1 MSFVFIDRPDRLDAV
16 AASLRSGGAI
26 ALDCEAAGF
35 HRYSDR
41 LCLIQ
46 LTDPS
51 GGDWILDP
59 LAVDVAPLLRDV
71 LEDPSVDVL
80 MHGSDFD
87 LRLLDR
93 DLGIHVRGLVDTQIA
108 ASLLGESALGLAA
121 LLEKHVDVRLAKKY
135 QRADWAQRPLT
146 QDMLEYAA
154 ADTRHLHTLVGRLTA
169 MLEEQGRVEWARQE
183 YARLEQVRWEDD
195 SDVDPVAR
203 VRKARRLP
211 PREVSRL
218 RAALEWRDEIARRLD
233 RAAFRVAPDDA
244 LIDVAVERPRTL
256 DDLAR
261 FKGLNRRLAQA
272 EGAEL
277 LRRLDEVDALDEG
290 TLVGFPR
297 RHADGPGRPTPEVE
311 AVAERLK
318 TVRNAR
324 ADELGLARGTL
335 LSNATLLEIAR
346 EHPRSMPQLADVPG
360 IRTWQVEAVGARLL
374 EQLAAK

>member
-16 AASLRSGGAI
+16 AESLRSGGAI

-51 GGDWILDP
+51 GTDWILDP
-59 LAVDVAPLLRDV
+59 LAIDIAPLLREV
-71 LEDPSVDVL
+71 LEDPDVAVL

-93 DLGIHVRGLVDTQIA
+93 DLDIHVRGLVDTQIA

-121 LLEKHVDVRLAKKY
+121 LLEKHLDVSLAKKY
-135 QRADWAQRPLT
+135 QRADWAQRPLSH
-146 QDMLEYAA
+146 DMLEYAA
-154 ADTRHLHTLVGRLTA
+154 ADTRHLHTLVDRLHSL
-169 MLEEQGRVEWARQE
+169 LEEQGRVEWAREE

-195 SDVDPVAR
+195 SDADPVGR

-211 PREVSRL
+211 DREVSRL

-244 LIDVAVERPRTL
+244 LIDVAVERPTSL
-256 DDLAR
+256 DELGH
-261 FKGLNRRLAQA
+261 FKGLNRRMAQA

-277 LRRLDEVDALDEG
+277 LRRLDEIDARAESD
-290 TLVGFPR
+290 LVGFPR
-297 RHADGPGRPTPEVE
+297 RSSDGPGRPTPEIE
-311 AVAERLK
+311 EVAERLK
-318 TVRNAR
+318 AIRNTR
-324 ADELGLARGTL
+324 ADDLGLARGTL
-335 LSNATLLEIAR
+335 LSNAMLLEIAR
-346 EHPRSMPQLADVPG
+346 EYPRSLAQLAGIPG
-360 IRTWQVEAVGARLL
+360 LRQWQVEAVGPHLL
-374 EQLAAK
+374 ERLAAK